1 MSKSPLP
8 WLLVVLAVTS
18 VAIVAVVGV
27 AGSAQGATPDLEAPP
42 TSATLEAFHAYTE
55 AQLKLW
61 REELASL
68 TVEIELKGDEA
79 LREQVRALQERLDLV
94 QEELDTLKL
103 ASGETLV
110 NLRLALERM
119 MWELSR
125 SIEDLRSR

>member
-61 REELASL
+61 REELAYPYSRDRNEGRRGPARAGPG
-68 TVEIELKGDEA
+68 VAGEA
-79 LREQVRALQERLDLV
+79 
-94 QEELDTLKL
+94 
-103 ASGETLV
+103 
-110 NLRLALERM
+110 
-119 MWELSR
+119 
-125 SIEDLRSR
+125 